1 MLKTKMSVYQ
11 GHSTHQIIIVI
22 PFLPPVVD
30 CLPLEKGFQ
39 KGGWV
44 GGGGG
49 SGAAQDLPSYSF
61 DHASSVLAVT

>member
-1 MLKTKMSVYQ
+1 MLKTKISVYQ

-39 KGGWV
+39 KGG
-44 GGGGG
+44 GGLGGYSLIRAIRG
-49 SGAAQDLPSYSF
+49 RAAG
-61 DHASSVLAVT
+61 

>member
-1 MLKTKMSVYQ
+1 MLKIKISVYQ

-44 GGGGG
+44 GGG
-49 SGAAQDLPSYSF
+49 
-61 DHASSVLAVT
+61 DHGQPRTFLATALIMLQVSLQ

>member
-1 MLKTKMSVYQ
+1 MLKTKISVYQ

-44 GGGGG
+44 GGGDQG
-49 SGAAQDLPSYSF
+49 QPRTF
-61 DHASSVLAVT
+61 LATALIMLQVSLQ

>member
-1 MLKTKMSVYQ
+1 MLKIKISVYQ

-44 GGGGG
+44 GGGGDQG
-49 SGAAQDLPSYSF
+49 QPRTF
-61 DHASSVLAVT
+61 LATALIMLQVSLQ

>member
-1 MLKTKMSVYQ
+1 MLKTKISVYQ

-39 KGGWV
+39 KGG
-44 GGGGG
+44 
-49 SGAAQDLPSYSF
+49 GAGHGQPSTF
-61 DHASSVLAVT
+61 LATALIMLRVSLQ

>member
-1 MLKTKMSVYQ
+1 MLKTKISVYQ

-39 KGGWV
+39 KGG
-44 GGGGG
+44 GGG
-49 SGAAQDLPSYSF
+49 SGGGIMGSPGPS
-61 DHASSVLAVT
+61 